1 MSSPRKRRLAR
12 LWMSGREQS
21 SDIALTENDWKR
33 MESALGHEL
42 TEEDKTYISG
52 LCQKYTEDLELEQN
66 APFVNDALRWTEKAL
81 NAAGELGVLL
91 LEPLGNEL
99 QREAAFVAQSSI
111 AYKMRN
117 AAEEAYTREA
127 LLLALQAFIG
137 AATETHREIEEKA
150 NSGWGIVEGK
160 AWTSMIMNLR
170 DHARSRGWKPTTS
183 KGQLKSRTHSHS
195 RFVLFVHALQ
205 ESLPE
210 KARRYSH
217 SLDGLAKAV
226 SEAKLG
232 PEEERERRD
241 FIDKLFQR

>member
-1 MSSPRKRRLAR
+1 MYL
-12 LWMSGREQS
+12 L
-21 SDIALTENDWKR
+21 I
-33 MESALGHEL
+33 GHEL
-42 TEEDKTYISG
+42 TEEDKTYISS
-52 LCQKYTEDLELEQN
+52 LCQKYIENLELEQN
-66 APFVNDALRWTEKAL
+66 APFVNEALRWTEKAN
-81 NAAGELGVLL
+81 NAAIELVRL
-91 LEPLGNEL
+91 LEDPPGTEV
-99 QREAAFVAQSSI
+99 QREAAFSIQASI
-111 AYKMRN
+111 AYTMRTDTK
-117 AAEEAYTREA
+117 EAHTRDI
-127 LLLALQAFIG
+127 LVDTLLAFVD
-137 AATETHREIEEKA
+137 ATAETHRDAQEKA
-150 NSGWGIVEGK
+150 NSGWGFVEGQ

-226 SEAKLG
+226 SEAKLS